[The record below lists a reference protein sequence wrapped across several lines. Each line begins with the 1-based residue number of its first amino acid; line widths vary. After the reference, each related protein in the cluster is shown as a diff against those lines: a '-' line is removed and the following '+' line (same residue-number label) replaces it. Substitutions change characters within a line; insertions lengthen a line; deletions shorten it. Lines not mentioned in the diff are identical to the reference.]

1 MFMQRIKLF
10 EKFLYLFIELLFV
23 SICEV
28 KEMQFLI
35 KNFGIFI
42 CGFYCY
48 DMLVQ
53 EKINRNQIIKVILL
67 SFVCSFFIILFERL
81 NIVEIMMM
89 ILLLSCICNVIVFNK
104 LDRTTIVVTILSV
117 AISYMLFVVSGLL
130 TVLITL
136 FMNSRVYNEYC
147 QLICFLIQMCVMP
160 IPFIPLRTKRGM
172 QFINKRGYAF
182 FLIFLSFIVLI
193 ISFFINKEIGDITVY
208 LIYVVLI
215 LIISILFMIGW
226 RTSITRHYLERLSLR
241 NIDSLNNE
249 LDEKNALIK
258 RLIED
263 KDRIEKLNHKN
274 YKLVPA
280 MQGAVMHYLTGVKEY
295 MDIVAQTPAFNEMT
309 ATGEGALTGDKLN
322 GFIDEGNR
330 LIEEL
335 KKMSSEWTEFVNN
348 ENLTGDKE
356 ISSCGI
362 PRVDYILSYM
372 HDRSLK
378 EGFSLK
384 IDIEQSVDKLTEK
397 IISEEDVATL
407 VADLIENAIIA
418 TRHNNREDILVR
430 LGVMKKEFILE
441 VYDSGTPFDKD
452 VLAKYGKEK
461 ITTHADDNGSG
472 IGMMQTYEILGK
484 CGASLYID
492 ELSEESGLYTKRI
505 SIVFNKKNQYVL
517 YTKRSD
523 DEIAYL
529 HKRSDMMIIRK

>member
-1 MFMQRIKLF
+1 MNFVIKNLGIVLCSNYYFIKLLKMKISNVQRF
-10 EKFLYLFIELLFV
+10 KMITYAVIISWISYLFKNYNGYVVMPIFVV
-23 SICEV
+23 SIYLV
-28 KEMQFLI
+28 DLFITKAIGIINFVIFLI
-35 KNFGIFI
+35 
-42 CGFYCY
+42 
-48 DMLVQ
+48 
-53 EKINRNQIIKVILL
+53 
-67 SFVCSFFIILFERL
+67 
-81 NIVEIMMM
+81 
-89 ILLLSCICNVIVFNK
+89 
-104 LDRTTIVVTILSV
+104 SV
-117 AISYMLFVVSGLL
+117 SISYMFFVFSAVVVSVLLYKSQGLL
-130 TVLITL
+130 YGQIITFCIQVVIMQIPFL
-136 FMNSRVYNEYC
+136 FKRTKSGMPFLMNVAYN
-147 QLICFLIQMCVMP
+147 MP
-160 IPFIPLRTKRGM
+160 IILVCIMVICLIPFVNNGTWGVIKL
-172 QFINKRGYAF
+172 
-182 FLIFLSFIVLI
+182 LSIA
-193 ISFFINKEIGDITVY
+193 
-208 LIYVVLI
+208 VVLLLAI
-215 LIISILFMIGW
+215 LLFIYW

-263 KDRIEKLNHKN
+263 KDIIEKLNHKN

-295 MDIVAQTPAFNEMT
+295 MDIIAQTPAFNEMT
-309 ATGEGALTGDKLN
+309 ATEEGALTGDKLN

-378 EGFSLK
+378 EGFLLK

>member
-1 MFMQRIKLF
+1 MFENISFYIKNLGLIMFSLLYYYKIINKKYDNKNILILMGYSMICTGFTCIIDERLPQLSVPFIVIIILIYTCMFIDNFKYKYLKIFVSYALSYISLAVAAVISTVIMICFPEKILMSFNQLISFILQTIIFLSVVNCRRIKGGILF
-10 EKFLYLFIELLFV
+10 LDKVIYFIPCVIL
-23 SICEV
+23 
-28 KEMQFLI
+28 
-35 KNFGIFI
+35 GIFI
-42 CGFYCY
+42 MMYS
-48 DMLVQ
+48 
-53 EKINRNQIIKVILL
+53 IIVNSNGYGVRFIVIFIGLLLLAILL
-67 SFVCSFFIILFERL
+67 FI
-81 NIVEIMMM
+81 
-89 ILLLSCICNVIVFNK
+89 
-104 LDRTTIVVTILSV
+104 
-117 AISYMLFVVSGLL
+117 Y
-130 TVLITL
+130 
-136 FMNSRVYNEYC
+136 
-147 QLICFLIQMCVMP
+147 
-160 IPFIPLRTKRGM
+160 
-172 QFINKRGYAF
+172 
-182 FLIFLSFIVLI
+182 
-193 ISFFINKEIGDITVY
+193 
-208 LIYVVLI
+208 
-215 LIISILFMIGW
+215 W

-378 EGFSLK
+378 EGFLLK

>member
-1 MFMQRIKLF
+1 MFENISFYIKNLGLIMFSLLYYYKIINKKYDNKNILILMGYSMICTGFTCIIDERLPQLSVPFIVIIILIYTCMFIDNFKYKYLKIFVSYALSYISLAVAAVISTVIMICFPEKILMSFNQLISFILQTIIFLSVVNCRRIKGGILF
-10 EKFLYLFIELLFV
+10 LDKVIYFIPCVIL
-23 SICEV
+23 
-28 KEMQFLI
+28 
-35 KNFGIFI
+35 GIFI
-42 CGFYCY
+42 MMYS
-48 DMLVQ
+48 
-53 EKINRNQIIKVILL
+53 IIVNSNGYGVRFIVIFIGLLLLAILL
-67 SFVCSFFIILFERL
+67 FI
-81 NIVEIMMM
+81 
-89 ILLLSCICNVIVFNK
+89 
-104 LDRTTIVVTILSV
+104 
-117 AISYMLFVVSGLL
+117 Y
-130 TVLITL
+130 
-136 FMNSRVYNEYC
+136 
-147 QLICFLIQMCVMP
+147 
-160 IPFIPLRTKRGM
+160 
-172 QFINKRGYAF
+172 
-182 FLIFLSFIVLI
+182 
-193 ISFFINKEIGDITVY
+193 
-208 LIYVVLI
+208 
-215 LIISILFMIGW
+215 W

-249 LDEKNALIK
+249 LDKKNALIK

>member
-1 MFMQRIKLF
+1 MFENISFYIKNLGLIMFSLLYYYKIINKKYDNKNILILMGYSMICTGFTCIIDERLPQLSVPFIVIIILIYTCMFIDNFKYKYLKIFVSYALSYISLAVAAVISTVIMICFPEKILMSFNQLISFILQTIIFLSVVNCRRIKGGILF
-10 EKFLYLFIELLFV
+10 LDKVIYFIPCVIL
-23 SICEV
+23 
-28 KEMQFLI
+28 
-35 KNFGIFI
+35 GIFI
-42 CGFYCY
+42 MMYS
-48 DMLVQ
+48 
-53 EKINRNQIIKVILL
+53 IIVNSNGYGVRFIVIFIGLLLIAILL
-67 SFVCSFFIILFERL
+67 FI
-81 NIVEIMMM
+81 
-89 ILLLSCICNVIVFNK
+89 
-104 LDRTTIVVTILSV
+104 
-117 AISYMLFVVSGLL
+117 Y
-130 TVLITL
+130 
-136 FMNSRVYNEYC
+136 
-147 QLICFLIQMCVMP
+147 
-160 IPFIPLRTKRGM
+160 
-172 QFINKRGYAF
+172 
-182 FLIFLSFIVLI
+182 
-193 ISFFINKEIGDITVY
+193 
-208 LIYVVLI
+208 
-215 LIISILFMIGW
+215 W

-378 EGFSLK
+378 EGFLLK